1 MKCKCEACDLAFGDL
16 DPRSPDGYCSLCSE
30 QCFPMTRVAGRDVRS
45 AKSLTARENLHAL
58 ARVTK
63 SAAENLP
70 KDPDAVAAAARQEA
84 ANAVVRI
91 AAPLVEKAGKA
102 AVDFG
107 KSMLDSIRDRIGGTN
122 AKK

>member
-1 MKCKCEACDLAFGDL
+1 
-16 DPRSPDGYCSLCSE
+16 
-30 QCFPMTRVAGRDVRS
+30 MTRVAGRDVRS